1 MNTNSQRIIVFSLA
15 LMLAF
20 TPALSF
26 AKGNDNDKK
35 GSSNEAKQE
44 RNEIKKEA
52 KEAKKET
59 RHCFKAFGHLI
70 SKGFIKN
77 KGEVAFDVNCFMPFG
92 IKKKFGGVSSTTPDT
107 IAPVISNL
115 AVTPNSVKALITW
128 KTDEKSDSTVFWSTS
143 PNVNLAS
150 SSTMSATNSN
160 KVKDH
165 TMTIQGLT
173 ASTTYY
179 VVVRSK
185 DASGN
190 VSTSSEIS
198 FRTNSLP
205 ADITSPVISQ
215 LSYLPATSTISVSWN
230 TNESAT
236 SRVYFGTTT
245 PVVATPTTPNV
256 FDATLR
262 QTHLLTVSGLST
274 STVYY
279 FAVESVDASGNKT
292 VSPTFTATT
301 TGQ

>member
-26 AKGNDNDKK
+26 AKGNDNGKK
-35 GSSNEAKQE
+35 GSSNEVKQE

-77 KGEVAFDVNCFMPFG
+77 KGEVAFDANCFLPFG
-92 IKKKFGGVSSTTPDT
+92 IKKKFGGTASSTDT

-128 KTDEKSDSTVFWSTS
+128 RTDEPSDSTVFWGTT
-143 PNVNLAS
+143 PNLDVTS
-150 SSTMSATNSN
+150 SSTLSATGNN
-160 KVKDH
+160 RVKDH
-165 TMTIQGLT
+165 AMIITNLS

-205 ADITSPVISQ
+205 TDATAPVISE
-215 LSYLPATSTISVSWN
+215 LAYMPATTTVAVSWK
-230 TNESAT
+230 TNENAS
-236 SRVYFGTTT
+236 SRVYFSTTS
-245 PVVATPTTPNV
+245 PVATASTTANV

-262 QTHLLTVSGLST
+262 QNHLLTVSGLTAST
-274 STVYY
+274 TYY

-292 VSPTFTATT
+292 ATPTFMVNTE
-301 TGQ
+301 

>member
-15 LMLAF
+15 LMLAL

-26 AKGNDNDKK
+26 AKGNDNGKK
-35 GSSNEAKQE
+35 GGSNEAKQE
-44 RNEIKKEA
+44 RIEIKKEA
-52 KEAKKET
+52 KENKKEA
-59 RHCFKAFGHLI
+59 RQCFKAFGHLI

-77 KGEVAFDVNCFMPFG
+77 KGEVTFDAHCFLPFG
-92 IKKKFGGVSSTTPDT
+92 IKKKFGGAASSTDT
-107 IAPVISNL
+107 VAPVISNL
-115 AVTPNSVKALITW
+115 AAQPNTVKALITW
-128 KTDEKSDSTVFWSTS
+128 RTDEPSDSTVFWSTT
-143 PNVNLAS
+143 PNVNLTS
-150 SSTMSATNSN
+150 SSTLSATGSN

-165 TMTIQGLT
+165 AMIITNLS

-205 ADITSPVISQ
+205 ADTISPVISA
-215 LSYLPATSTISVSWN
+215 LSYLPATTTVAVSWQ
-230 TNESAT
+230 TNENAS
-236 SRVYFGTTT
+236 SRVYFSTTS
-245 PVVATPTTPNV
+245 PVAIASTTANV

-262 QTHLLTVSGLST
+262 QNHLLTVSGLTAST
-274 STVYY
+274 TYY

-292 VSPTFTATT
+292 NSPTFTVNTT
-301 TGQ
+301 Q